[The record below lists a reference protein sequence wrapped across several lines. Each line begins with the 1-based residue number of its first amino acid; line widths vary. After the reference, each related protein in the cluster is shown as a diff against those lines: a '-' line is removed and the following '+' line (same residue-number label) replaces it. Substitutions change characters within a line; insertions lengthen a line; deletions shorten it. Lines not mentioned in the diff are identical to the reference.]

1 MINGDDD
8 DHASTA
14 DRAES
19 SPVNG
24 IITNMYFL

>member
-1 MINGDDD
+1 MINGDD

-19 SPVNG
+19 PPVNG
-24 IITNMYFL
+24 IIKNMYFL